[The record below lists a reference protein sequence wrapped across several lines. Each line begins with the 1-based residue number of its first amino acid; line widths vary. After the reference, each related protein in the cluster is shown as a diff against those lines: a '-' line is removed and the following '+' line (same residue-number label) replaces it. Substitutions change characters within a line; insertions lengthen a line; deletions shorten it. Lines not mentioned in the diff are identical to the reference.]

1 MFSKTGVN
9 CSLMFPK
16 IFSLRSLVP
25 PKPLGD
31 PRLLNR
37 VQLYCETITFT
48 LNMSLQS
55 HFSFVLVV
63 MHVNTGVPN
72 SWFEESITRIEWER
86 DCPKCAVL
94 CYTFGRWE
102 FGRCTRHCMERKITM
117 DKIARWNNIWHF
129 GNEMKKIY
137 SHCLVSVVHLA
148 YFIALGEFWGVFRSL
163 L

>member
-1 MFSKTGVN
+1 MFPKTGVN

-16 IFSLRSLVP
+16 IFFLRSLVP
-25 PKPLGD
+25 PKLLGD
-31 PRLLNR
+31 PPLLNR

-117 DKIARWNNIWHF
+117 DKIARWNEMWLFWNQKIHTSPSFCCPF
-129 GNEMKKIY
+129 GLF
-137 SHCLVSVVHLA
+137 HR
-148 YFIALGEFWGVFRSL
+148 FWGVLRC
-163 L
+163 